1 MFEKNKPTD
10 KSKEYDLHQL
20 EMTPEMMK
28 QLELETSLFLNEI
41 ENPQIKE
48 KDPSVFNFT
57 TVMALVSA
65 IMGGLVLATSLFG
78 AKMYV
83 GITLLFTLITGIS
96 FLTQVLRVPKQPKKE
111 KYKIL
116 NDGKKVVY
124 NEKTG
129 TYSVVTE
136 QTKYRGKPIKL
147 GTSKHDK
154 KIFGL
159 AGGLANYFGVDS
171 GLVRALMVIA
181 IFITNGIAIPA
192 YIILSA
198 LLGTEKY
205 DDNK

>member
-1 MFEKNKPTD
+1 MFEKNKPTQ
-10 KSKEYDLHQL
+10 KSKDYDLHQL

-41 ENPQIKE
+41 ESPQLKQKE
-48 KDPSVFNFT
+48 PSMFNFT
-57 TVMALVSA
+57 TIMALVSA
-65 IMGGLVLATSLFG
+65 IMGGLVLATSFFG
-78 AKMYV
+78 TEMYV
-83 GITLLFTLITGIS
+83 GLTLLLTIITGIS
-96 FLTQVLRVPKQPKKE
+96 FLAQVLRVPKQPKKE

-129 TYSVVTE
+129 TYSLAE
-136 QTKYRGKPIKL
+136 QNKYRGKPIKL

-171 GLVRALMVIA
+171 GLIRALMVIA

-198 LLGTEKY
+198 ILGNEKY
-205 DDNK
+205 EEDN

>member
-1 MFEKNKPTD
+1 MFEKNKPTE
-10 KSKEYDLHQL
+10 KSKDYDLHQL

-28 QLELETSLFLNEI
+28 QLELETNLFLNEI
-41 ENPQIKE
+41 ESPQVKE
-48 KDPSVFNFT
+48 KDPSIFNFT

-83 GITLLFTLITGIS
+83 GITLLFILITGIS
-96 FLTQVLRVPKQPKKE
+96 FLAQVLRVPKQPEKP
-111 KYKIL
+111 KYKVL
-116 NDGKKVVY
+116 NDGKKVTY

-129 TYSVVTE
+129 TYSLVE
-136 QTKYRGKPIKL
+136 EDKHRGRPIKL
-147 GTSKHDK
+147 GTSKYDK

-159 AGGLANYFGVDS
+159 AGGIANYFGVDS
-171 GLVRALMVIA
+171 GLIRALMVIS

-198 LLGTEKY
+198 ILGSEKY
-205 DDNK
+205 DENK

>member
-1 MFEKNKPTD
+1 MFEKNKPTE
-10 KSKEYDLHQL
+10 KSKDYDLHQL

-41 ENPQIKE
+41 ETPQVKE
-48 KDPSVFNFT
+48 KNASMFNFT
-57 TVMALVSA
+57 TVMAVVSA
-65 IMGGLVLATSLFG
+65 VMGGLVLITSLFG

-83 GITLLFTLITGIS
+83 GLTLLLTLITGIG
-96 FLTQVLRVPKQPKKE
+96 FLAQVLRVPKQPRKE
-111 KYKIL
+111 KYKVL
-116 NDGKKVVY
+116 NDGKKIVY

-129 TYSVVTE
+129 TYSVAE
-136 QTKYRGKPIKL
+136 QGKYRGKPVKL
-147 GTSKHDK
+147 GTSKYDK

-171 GLVRALMVIA
+171 GLIRALMVVA
-181 IFITNGIAIPA
+181 AVITNGIAIPA

-198 LLGTEKY
+198 ILGSEKY